1 MAATGT
7 RFLHIPRYPQ
17 TCVLVCMC
25 FRHRGQQTIATAT
38 VLRFVSQCWRS
49 AHLALPTFLG
59 NTYFWP
65 AGSSLLREV
74 FSSCAEW
81 GLLLVVVHRLF
92 SSQWLLLLQSTG
104 SRCGGSAVAAH
115 GLTCSAALW
124 DLHGPGSPCAPLHWE
139 ADSYQLYHQGSSLH
153 FFLMVVQYSII
164 WMHQPLK

>member
-1 MAATGT
+1 MCACVHVFQTQRAANHSYCH
-7 RFLHIPRYPQ
+7 RPAFRLP
-17 TCVLVCMC
+17 VLKISTFSATFI
-25 FRHRGQQTIATAT
+25 FRD
-38 VLRFVSQCWRS
+38 
-49 AHLALPTFLG
+49 
-59 NTYFWP
+59 TYFWP